1 MENRNNNQ
9 SVVIGGII
17 ITLGAVFLFRN
28 LGYFDFNIS
37 RYLFNWYSWLILAG
51 VITLS
56 KRNGQENVGYTLLT
70 IGGVF
75 LLMDLNIIPGFSIR
89 TWWPL
94 ILVAIGVS
102 YILKGQNSSVP
113 DGVKPDGGIDFINDT
128 NIFSGGEYHISS
140 ENFKG
145 GRITNIFGGGEYNL
159 TRSKLSKTSDSVLEV
174 FVLFGGI
181 ELVVPSD
188 WEVKSDVTALFGGFS
203 NKKRSFQNDAAVVT
217 TGKKVLYIK
226 GTVLF
231 GGGEIKS
238 Y

>member
-1 MENRNNNQ
+1 
-9 SVVIGGII
+9 
-17 ITLGAVFLFRN
+17 
-28 LGYFDFNIS
+28 
-37 RYLFNWYSWLILAG
+37 
-51 VITLS
+51 
-56 KRNGQENVGYTLLT
+56 
-70 IGGVF
+70 
-75 LLMDLNIIPGFSIR
+75 
-89 TWWPL
+89 
-94 ILVAIGVS
+94 
-102 YILKGQNSSVP
+102 
-113 DGVKPDGGIDFINDT
+113 
-128 NIFSGGEYHISS
+128 
-140 ENFKG
+140 
-145 GRITNIFGGGEYNL
+145 
-159 TRSKLSKTSDSVLEV
+159 DSVLEV

>member
-9 SVVIGGII
+9 SIAIGGII
-17 ITLGAVFLFRN
+17 IVVGAIFLFRN

-37 RYLFNWYSWLILAG
+37 RYLFNWYSWIILAG
-51 VITLS
+51 VITLA
-56 KRNGQENVGYTLLT
+56 KNNGKDQIGYTLLAV
-70 IGGVF
+70 GGAF

-94 ILVAIGVS
+94 ILVAVGVS
-102 YILKGQNSSVP
+102 YILKAQNSTVP
-113 DGVKPDGGIDFINDT
+113 GGVKPDGGIDFINDT
-128 NIFSGGEYHISS
+128 NVFSGGEYHINSD
-140 ENFKG
+140 NFKG
-145 GRITNIFGGGEYNL
+145 GKITNIFGGGEYNL
-159 TRSKLSKTSDSVLEV
+159 TRSKLSESSDSVLEV
-174 FVLFGGI
+174 FVMFGGI
-181 ELVVPSD
+181 ELIVPPD

-203 NKKRSFQNDAAVVT
+203 NKKRSFQTET
-217 TGKKVLYIK
+217 TLTDRKKILYIR

>member
-56 KRNGQENVGYTLLT
+56 KRNGQENVGYTLLA

-159 TRSKLSKTSDSVLEV
+159 TRSKLSETSDSVLEV

-203 NKKRSFQNDAAVVT
+203 NKKRSF
-217 TGKKVLYIK
+217 
-226 GTVLF
+226 
-231 GGGEIKS
+231 
-238 Y
+238 